1 LSLPFTAKAPVSIS
15 NIATYRM
22 SEKFVLNLSLILLQL
37 NITIYNPQNSRV
49 IATIVNATVLKME
62 KKRG

>member
-1 LSLPFTAKAPVSIS
+1 MLK
-15 NIATYRM
+15 R
-22 SEKFVLNLSLILLQL
+22 

-49 IATIVNATVLKME
+49 IVTIVNATVLKME

>member
-1 LSLPFTAKAPVSIS
+1 MLK
-15 NIATYRM
+15 
-22 SEKFVLNLSLILLQL
+22 L

-49 IATIVNATVLKME
+49 IVTIVHATVVKMK